1 MDNYNKQLIIW
12 VVTFNAESSI
22 WRSYYLRLTLYGFP
36 ETPFS
41 NHLKNYNAKSIK
53 PNHYSYGKF
62 NNYKLRYANKKGKG
76 QSDLVLS
83 TLPFYKQNVRTLY
96 ITKCIQSLAN

>member
-1 MDNYNKQLIIW
+1 MLFHLSRGDVIFASPYMA
-12 VVTFNAESSI
+12 VVK
-22 WRSYYLRLTLYGFP
+22 
-36 ETPFS
+36 TPFS
-41 NHLKNYNAKSIK
+41 NHFKNYNAKSIK

-96 ITKCIQSLAN
+96 IINAIKYNQMEINGNFYCTIL